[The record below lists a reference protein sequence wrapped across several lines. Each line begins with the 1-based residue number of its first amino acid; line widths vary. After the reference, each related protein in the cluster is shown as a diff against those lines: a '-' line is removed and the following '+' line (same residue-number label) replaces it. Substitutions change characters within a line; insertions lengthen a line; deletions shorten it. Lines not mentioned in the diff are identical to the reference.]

1 MNNRGA
7 KDVIW
12 AVQKK
17 PLIYV
22 VLMMS
27 LLVSSLMMRW
37 IIIKIF
43 HSLSREGGLKLDML
57 SLISKSEIEIKL
69 PSD

>member
-17 PLIYV
+17 PLIHV

-37 IIIKIF
+37 ITIKIF